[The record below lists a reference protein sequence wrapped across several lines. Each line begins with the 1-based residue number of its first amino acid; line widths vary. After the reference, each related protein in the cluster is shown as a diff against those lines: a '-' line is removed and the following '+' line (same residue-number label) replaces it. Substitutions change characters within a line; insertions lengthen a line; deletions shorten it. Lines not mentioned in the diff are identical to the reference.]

1 MRWVTSFIFV
11 LIGTSFGVQ
20 AQTTVNLPVP
30 PNSWTYPVDIN
41 NSGLAIGN
49 SYDRTPPY
57 RVQGVKWENGQ
68 ISILPLRGTISF
80 ATALNDSGIIV
91 GGGDNGANGI
101 TVPLIWR
108 NGGVNELPHL
118 GQGGVARDIN
128 SVGDIVGQVE
138 SESGTVPALWRNGQ
152 LIVLQSLNGS
162 GGIATTIDENGLIS
176 GITYGGAGGQLPT
189 QWSGNVPSALPVSF
203 GSSFVGELGALG
215 VNKSG
220 NGVTSGYVVESRLLP
235 DGNYWNV
242 LFAVSWDANGY
253 RVLPPVADSERS
265 VAYDVN
271 KNGVIAGFSENSA
284 TGDVPVL
291 WTAQGIFRL
300 PYDETRAAQAVGLNE
315 TGLVIG
321 YDRTDP
327 LNPTPVIWNVGET
340 FNIQMANNIVAA
352 GSTVT
357 LTASIPRS
365 SASFA
370 NRTVTFFANGVRIG
384 SANTDGLGIA
394 PLKYTVPRNASKP
407 VRIATTLDDKSFT
420 NRFLEIKRSSTMNG
434 VSASYNKSTGTLSLR
449 TTLRTRLSN
458 MPMSGKVVTFNLNG
472 REVAR
477 TTTDNR
483 GTAIAIIKLPMS
495 SGRHS
500 IESKFAGDTTTL
512 AISARSNFEIAR

>member
-11 LIGTSFGVQ
+11 LLGASFGVQ

-68 ISILPLRGTISF
+68 ISLLPLKGASNF
-80 ATALNDSGIIV
+80 AAALNDSGIIV
-91 GGGDNGANGI
+91 GGGDNGGSVTI
-101 TVPLIWR
+101 PLIWQ
-108 NGGVNELPHL
+108 NGSVTELPHL

-152 LIVLQSLNGS
+152 LIVLQSLNSS

-176 GITYGGAGGQLPT
+176 GISYGGDGGQLPT
-189 QWSGNVPSALPVSF
+189 QWSGSVPSVLPVSF
-203 GSSFVGELGALG
+203 GSNYIGGVG
-215 VNKSG
+215 VNKTG
-220 NGVTSGYVVESRLLP
+220 NGVTSGYVVESRLLA
-235 DGNYWNV
+235 DGSYFHI

-253 RVLPPVADSERS
+253 RILPPVADSERS

-271 KNGVIAGFSENSA
+271 KNGVIAGSSENSS

-291 WTAQGIFRL
+291 WTTQGVFRL
-300 PYDETRAAQAVGLNE
+300 PYDESRSAQAVGLNE

-327 LNPTPVIWNVGET
+327 FNPAPVIWNVGET

-357 LTASIPRS
+357 LTASIPQS
-365 SASFA
+365 SASVA
-370 NRTVTFFANGVRIG
+370 NRTVTFFANGVR
-384 SANTDGLGIA
+384 
-394 PLKYTVPRNASKP
+394 
-407 VRIATTLDDKSFT
+407 
-420 NRFLEIKRSSTMNG
+420 
-434 VSASYNKSTGTLSLR
+434 LR
-449 TTLRTRLSN
+449 TY
-458 MPMSGKVVTFNLNG
+458 
-472 REVAR
+472 
-477 TTTDNR
+477 
-483 GTAIAIIKLPMS
+483 
-495 SGRHS
+495 
-500 IESKFAGDTTTL
+500 
-512 AISARSNFEIAR
+512 